1 MLLLQKFIDAE
12 AEVAKAYLEVA
23 ITEAEIAAEKDSSR
37 KDIGKLPAPNK
48 DGDEP
53 KYLKLSELAQFINKL
68 EDVVDTE
75 LETLRNHI
83 LSNTSARKQTLDLD
97 QFLEHIHQWAL
108 SVWRSRVPPEQM
120 ILPSNEA
127 KEEKSTKSKSTNKKS
142 SGAAQQDKP
151 TNENK
156 SGFQLPLDDGED
168 DGAQ

>member
-83 LSNTSARKQTLDLD
+83 LSNTSARK
-97 QFLEHIHQWAL
+97 
-108 SVWRSRVPPEQM
+108 
-120 ILPSNEA
+120 
-127 KEEKSTKSKSTNKKS
+127 
-142 SGAAQQDKP
+142 
-151 TNENK
+151 
-156 SGFQLPLDDGED
+156 
-168 DGAQ
+168 